1 MTAWEYQIVSRGEE
15 NALTEAQLD
24 TLGGAGMELVSVAV
38 TSREAIVIGRPER
51 KNTLHYFFK
60 RPLPAAIPP
69 PKRDETAAAA
79 PPEAPAGKSPI

>member
-1 MTAWEYQIVSRGEE
+1 MTAWEYQIVSRSEE

-38 TSREAIVIGRPER
+38 TSHEAIVIGRPER

-60 RPLPAAIPP
+60 RPLPEGAQAAP
-69 PKRDETAAAA
+69 ETTAAA
-79 PPEAPAGKSPI
+79 PREAPAGESPV